1 MVKKKNNVDNK
12 KEESE
17 EVKSVSKKEQ
27 IRNENRILRNLLI
40 GIGVFI
46 LVIVLSVFMLGS
58 IRNFEYEGIEFD
70 VVKFCDAKPCL
81 ITYHTTFPVMF
92 EGKEVPYNFYLR
104 NDPRDLG
111 RDVKFE
117 GELVLYDYM
126 VIESEEGFNCDGRGI
141 IAVKNLITLYDVVG
155 IDVLKDETASCPEGE
170 EYMFVRIQN
179 GNETSIEQFA
189 PSCYNINI
197 NNCEILEG
205 TERFMIETFVELKRI
220 FDL

>member
-1 MVKKKNNVDNK
+1 
-12 KEESE
+12 
-17 EVKSVSKKEQ
+17 
-27 IRNENRILRNLLI
+27 
-40 GIGVFI
+40 
-46 LVIVLSVFMLGS
+46 
-58 IRNFEYEGIEFD
+58 
-70 VVKFCDAKPCL
+70 
-81 ITYHTTFPVMF
+81 
-92 EGKEVPYNFYLR
+92 
-104 NDPRDLG
+104 
-111 RDVKFE
+111 
-117 GELVLYDYM
+117 M

-220 FDL
+220 FNL